1 MEYNYSLTISYD
13 GELVS
18 TTRSADLLEIVNA
31 WNKCVD
37 FGDAKEYATYN
48 LSDPN
53 GKMYT
58 KTSTEMD
65 RYQVNEKS
73 LSCRNL

>member
-1 MEYNYSLTISYD
+1 MEYNYSLTIAYD

-18 TTRSADLLEIVNA
+18 TTRTADMLEIVTA
-31 WNKCVD
+31 RNKCVD

-48 LSDPN
+48 LSDPI

-58 KTSTEMD
+58 KTF
-65 RYQVNEKS
+65 Y
-73 LSCRNL
+73 RNGEVTLR

>member
-1 MEYNYSLTISYD
+1 MEYNYSLTTSYD
-13 GELVS
+13 GKLLH
-18 TTRSADLLEIVNA
+18 TLRSPDMLEIVDA

-48 LSDPN
+48 MSDPM

-58 KTSTEMD
+58 KIFFRDE
-65 RYQVNEKS
+65 RGVQVK
-73 LSCRNL
+73 

>member
-1 MEYNYSLTISYD
+1 MEYNYSLTIAYD

-18 TTRSADLLEIVNA
+18 TSRSADMLEIVTA

-48 LSDPN
+48 LSDPI

-58 KTSTEMD
+58 KTF
-65 RYQVNEKS
+65 Y
-73 LSCRNL
+73 RNGNVSVK

>member
-1 MEYNYSLTISYD
+1 MEYNYSLTIAYD

-18 TTRSADLLEIVNA
+18 TTRTADMLEIVTA

-48 LSDPN
+48 LSDPM

-58 KTSTEMD
+58 KTF
-65 RYQVNEKS
+65 Y
-73 LSCRNL
+73 RNGKVEVK

>member
-1 MEYNYSLTISYD
+1 MEYNYSLTIAYD
-13 GELVS
+13 GNLVS
-18 TTRSADLLEIVNA
+18 TLRSADMIEVVDA

-48 LSDPN
+48 ISDPM

-58 KTSTEMD
+58 KTF
-65 RYQVNEKS
+65 Y
-73 LSCRNL
+73 RNGKVVIK

>member
-18 TTRSADLLEIVNA
+18 TTRSGDMLEMVSA

-58 KTSTEMD
+58 KTF
-65 RYQVNEKS
+65 Y
-73 LSCRNL
+73 RNGNVSVK

>member
-1 MEYNYSLTISYD
+1 MDYLYSLTISYD

-18 TTRSADLLEIVNA
+18 TTRSSDLLEIVNA

-48 LSDPN
+48 LSDPT

-58 KTSTEMD
+58 KTF
-65 RYQVNEKS
+65 Y
-73 LSCRNL
+73 RNGEVSIR